1 MADISKITLPTG
13 STYYFKDE
21 VARQAA
27 AAGVSFVICTDAGS
41 TPKDVQWVKE
51 GTTIT
56 GTLVASASTSGA
68 FYLVP
73 TTTAAGKDIY
83 SEYVTIKQ
91 GSGSSTT
98 YSWEKIGTTDIDLS
112 ALGDLAYKDTAT
124 GNYTPEGSVSKPTFT
139 GNSMTSSGTFTP
151 SGSVSAPTFTGT
163 EGNVSVSG
171 TPAGTIGVG
180 TGSAN
185 YTPAGSIAAPV
196 VTVTPATATKYVATS
211 ATGGGAVTAGSA
223 ASCTL
228 PTLQTSVSDETLIL
242 SWTAGSFTA
251 NTPTAVT
258 LPQFSSQT
266 IVSGITKA
274 EATAPAFT
282 GTGVNLKFTGTT
294 MSSSGKFTPSGNVS
308 QPTFTGTEGQVSV
321 SGTPSGDVSKPTFS
335 GTQKV
340 VTVS

>member
-1 MADISKITLPTG
+1 MADISKITLPSGT
-13 STYYFKDE
+13 TYNLKDE

-27 AAGVSFVICTDAGS
+27 AAGVSFVVSTDAGS
-41 TPKDVQWVKE
+41 TPKDVTWDKS

-73 TTTAAGKDIY
+73 TTTAGGKDIY

-91 GSGSSTT
+91 GSGSTVT

-124 GNYTPEGSVSKPTFT
+124 GNYKPEGSVSKPTFT
-139 GNSMTSSGTFTP
+139 GNAMTSTGTFTP
-151 SGSVSAPTFTGT
+151 GGTVSKPTFTGT
-163 EGNVSVSG
+163 EGNINVSG
-171 TPAGTIGVG
+171 TPAGSISIG

-185 YTPAGSIAAPV
+185 YTPAGSVAAPT
-196 VTVTPATATKYVATS
+196 VTVTPSSSTKYVATS
-211 ATGGGAVTAGSA
+211 ATGGGSVTAGKA

-228 PTLQTSVSDETLIL
+228 PSLQTSVADETLVL
-242 SWTAGSFTA
+242 SWTEGSFTA

-258 LPQFSSQT
+258 LPSFSSQT
-266 IVSGITKA
+266 IVSGISS
-274 EATAPAFT
+274 ATASAPAFT

-294 MSSSGKFTPSGNVS
+294 MSSSGKFTPAGSVS
-308 QPTFTGTEGQVSV
+308 QPTFSGEEGSVSV
-321 SGTPSGDVSKPTFS
+321 SGTPSGDVSKPTFT
-335 GTQKV
+335 GTQKA

>member
-1 MADISKITLPTG
+1 MADISKITLPSGT
-13 STYYFKDE
+13 TYNFKDE

-27 AAGVSFVICTDAGS
+27 AAGVSFVISTDAGS
-41 TPKDVQWVKE
+41 TPKDVTWIKN

-56 GTLVASASTSGA
+56 GTLVASASTVGA

-91 GSGSSTT
+91 GSGSSLS

-112 ALGDLAYKDTAT
+112 ALGDLAYKDAAT

-139 GNSMTSSGTFTP
+139 GSSMTSTGEFTP
-151 SGSVSAPTFTGT
+151 SGTVSKPTFSGT
-163 EGNVSVSG
+163 EGNLSVSG

-185 YTPAGSIAAPV
+185 YTPGGTVAAPT
-196 VTVTPATATKYVATS
+196 VTVTPATATKYVASS
-211 ATGGGAVTAGSA
+211 ATGGGSVTAGSA

-228 PTLQTSVSDETLIL
+228 PVLQTSVSNETLVL

-258 LPQFSSQT
+258 LPSFSSQT

-294 MSSSGKFTPSGNVS
+294 MNSTGKFTPAGSVS
-308 QPTFTGTEGQVSV
+308 QPSFTGTEGSVSV

>member
-1 MADISKITLPTG
+1 MADISKITLPSGT
-13 STYYFKDE
+13 TYNLKDE

-27 AAGVSFVICTDAGS
+27 AAGVSFVISTDAGS
-41 TPKDVQWVKE
+41 TPKDVQWVKN

-73 TTTAAGKDIY
+73 TTTAADKDIY

-91 GSGSSTT
+91 GSGSSVT

-112 ALGDLAYKDTAT
+112 ALGALAYKDNAT
-124 GNYTPEGSVSKPTFT
+124 GNYTPEGSVSQPTFS
-139 GNSMTSSGTFTP
+139 GSAMTSTGTFTP
-151 SGSVSAPTFTGT
+151 DGTVSKPTFTGT
-163 EGNVSVSG
+163 EGNVNVSG
-171 TPAGTIGVG
+171 TPAGSISVG

-185 YTPAGSIAAPV
+185 YTPAGSVAAPTI
-196 VTVTPATATKYVATS
+196 TVTPSTATKYVATS
-211 ATGGGAVTAGSA
+211 ATGGGSVTAGQA

-228 PTLQTSVSDETLIL
+228 PTLQTSVSDETLVL

-251 NTPTAVT
+251 NTPTTVT
-258 LPQFSSQT
+258 LPSFSSQT
-266 IVSGITKA
+266 IVSGISS
-274 EATAPAFT
+274 ATASEPAFT

-294 MSSSGKFTPSGNVS
+294 MSSSGKFTPAGSVS
-308 QPTFTGTEGQVSV
+308 QPTFSGEEGSLSV
-321 SGTPSGDVSKPTFS
+321 SGTPAGTVSKPTFS
-335 GTQKV
+335 GTQKA